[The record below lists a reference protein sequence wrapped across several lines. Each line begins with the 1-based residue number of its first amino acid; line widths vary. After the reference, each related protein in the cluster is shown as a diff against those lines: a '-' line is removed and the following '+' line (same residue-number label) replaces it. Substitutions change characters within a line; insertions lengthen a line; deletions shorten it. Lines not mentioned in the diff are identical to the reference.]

1 MTVSNAYVDTVLEQ
15 FLRSGRLA
23 QNVVRT
29 PIAESW
35 MRCYRDG
42 VGADPTRGS
51 SASRLL
57 DPDRNQLRD
66 GDFVRAGLPIL
77 EEARD
82 ALSHSD
88 TIAVLA
94 DSQGIVL
101 KTEGDEVALDAAA
114 DLGLMPDEDW
124 TERSRGTNSIGTALR
139 SGAAVHV
146 HGPEHYCSAARTWT
160 CAGALVR
167 DPIDA
172 TTLGVVSVA
181 GLSNAYNP
189 HLQALALS
197 VAGRIQSELSAQEL
211 TRRQRLL
218 GCSLSRLSKV
228 KSGGLLVFDRRGQF
242 LTADARGS
250 VALSELDLVPNTDVY
265 TRIVGLDIVKEGDDA
280 RRDLPHWLESDWLE
294 PVMDGGDRIGTL
306 VLIPDALRRKAA
318 AFQGGLP
325 RYKLR
330 RAVDFI
336 NANLDR
342 VIHLKDMARVADVS
356 RFHFHRQFKQTTGLT
371 PHQFII
377 QRRIE
382 QAKVLLAKSSLP
394 IIDVAVR
401 VGFVDQ
407 SHFTTTFRKLTSMT
421 PRNYRNASLS

>member
-1 MTVSNAYVDTVLEQ
+1 MCMTVSNAYVGTVLEQ

-42 VGADPTRGS
+42 VGADPTRAS
-51 SASRLL
+51 SASRLR
-57 DPDRNQLRD
+57 DPNGTHLRD

-94 DSQGIVL
+94 DAQGIVL

-114 DLGLMPDEDW
+114 DLGLLPDADW

-172 TTLGVVSVA
+172 TTVGVVSVA
-181 GLSNAYNP
+181 GPSNAYNP
-189 HLQALALS
+189 HFQALALS
-197 VAGRIQSELSAQEL
+197 VAGRIQSE
-211 TRRQRLL
+211 
-218 GCSLSRLSKV
+218 
-228 KSGGLLVFDRRGQF
+228 
-242 LTADARGS
+242 
-250 VALSELDLVPNTDVY
+250 
-265 TRIVGLDIVKEGDDA
+265 
-280 RRDLPHWLESDWLE
+280 
-294 PVMDGGDRIGTL
+294 
-306 VLIPDALRRKAA
+306 
-318 AFQGGLP
+318 
-325 RYKLR
+325 
-330 RAVDFI
+330 
-336 NANLDR
+336 
-342 VIHLKDMARVADVS
+342 
-356 RFHFHRQFKQTTGLT
+356 
-371 PHQFII
+371 
-377 QRRIE
+377 
-382 QAKVLLAKSSLP
+382 
-394 IIDVAVR
+394 
-401 VGFVDQ
+401 
-407 SHFTTTFRKLTSMT
+407 
-421 PRNYRNASLS
+421 

>member
-1 MTVSNAYVDTVLEQ
+1 
-15 FLRSGRLA
+15 
-23 QNVVRT
+23 
-29 PIAESW
+29 
-35 MRCYRDG
+35 
-42 VGADPTRGS
+42 
-51 SASRLL
+51 
-57 DPDRNQLRD
+57 
-66 GDFVRAGLPIL
+66 
-77 EEARD
+77 
-82 ALSHSD
+82 
-88 TIAVLA
+88 
-94 DSQGIVL
+94 
-101 KTEGDEVALDAAA
+101 
-114 DLGLMPDEDW
+114 
-124 TERSRGTNSIGTALR
+124 
-139 SGAAVHV
+139 
-146 HGPEHYCSAARTWT
+146 
-160 CAGALVR
+160 
-167 DPIDA
+167 
-172 TTLGVVSVA
+172 
-181 GLSNAYNP
+181 
-189 HLQALALS
+189 
-197 VAGRIQSELSAQEL
+197 
-211 TRRQRLL
+211 
-218 GCSLSRLSKV
+218 
-228 KSGGLLVFDRRGQF
+228 
-242 LTADARGS
+242 
-250 VALSELDLVPNTDVY
+250 
-265 TRIVGLDIVKEGDDA
+265 
-280 RRDLPHWLESDWLE
+280 
-294 PVMDGGDRIGTL
+294 MDGGDRIGTL